1 MAIQCWFLF
10 TTYPTLIHDPPSLS
24 TRRILIDLPLILAIR
39 YSHGHY
45 SMFRCERIT
54 THYRKTRFNV
64 CLAARS
70 GYNSARWVPGF
81 VSAQLLHRILVFTQP
96 DRRPKVG
103 FVVMKWNAAPIAR
116 LALQSSGL
124 LSWAPARH
132 RLWGNRGLE
141 PLIFSL
147 L

>member
-1 MAIQCWFLF
+1 
-10 TTYPTLIHDPPSLS
+10 
-24 TRRILIDLPLILAIR
+24 
-39 YSHGHY
+39 
-45 SMFRCERIT
+45 MFRCAHIVA
-54 THYRKTRFNV
+54 HYRKTRFNV

-96 DRRPKVG
+96 DRQPKVG
-103 FVVMKWNAAPIAR
+103 FVVTKWNAAPIAR

-132 RLWGNRGLE
+132 RLRGNRGLE

-147 L
+147 LKQRLTRLGTSPPPRRGTARDSNPAFFHC